1 VSLWPEVQIQLI
13 SHVFL
18 TAWCRLGNHD
28 NKESCVLHN
37 QLLAAFFALPCQT
50 VQDHQCVVPE
60 KKQVAKFFH
69 DPFTISSLP
78 QITVKTGEKHS
89 TSEWNCF
96 LISWNFSTFSDT
108 EKHANWFEAMCTK
121 DWQVHLIQAG
131 PSSKLNTIGNKEMI
145 LQRLLLLLV
154 LSLHFDSH
162 SFMPNFKIPNPVF
175 HGLTAIIPTQ
185 LITDRKEGGK
195 ARV

>member
-1 VSLWPEVQIQLI
+1 V
-13 SHVFL
+13 H
-18 TAWCRLGNHD
+18 
-28 NKESCVLHN
+28 K
-37 QLLAAFFALPCQT
+37 
-50 VQDHQCVVPE
+50 
-60 KKQVAKFFH
+60 
-69 DPFTISSLP
+69 
-78 QITVKTGEKHS
+78 
-89 TSEWNCF
+89 
-96 LISWNFSTFSDT
+96 

-121 DWQVHLIQAG
+121 DWQVHLIQAD

-162 SFMPNFKIPNPVF
+162 SFMPSFKIPNPMF